1 MFIYSC
7 LSLQK
12 VFGSPH
18 FAELSDD
25 TLAYILQSDKLK
37 SDEVKIFNAVQQWGT
52 VNMVVSEKPLQEV
65 LRNVIE

>member
-1 MFIYSC
+1 M
-7 LSLQK
+7 
-12 VFGSPH
+12 FGSPH

-25 TLAYILQSDKLK
+25 TLAYILQSDKLQA
-37 SDEVKIFNAVQQWGT
+37 DEVKIFNAVQQWGT